1 VSRTN
6 AARLRWA
13 IEVLDPRPGD
23 RILEIGC
30 GVGAAVEL
38 VAARLGRGT
47 ILALDRSQPMVA
59 QARRRNAAAIAAGR
73 AAIEAVSVAD
83 ADLGRAA
90 FDRIFSFNVGL
101 FWSHPAP
108 ELPALVRA
116 LRPAG
121 ALYVFHQAPVPVD
134 MRAPIAALR
143 AELAQLGLD
152 ACEVIRKRLDPVP
165 AVCVVARRS
174 NPRSEPPS
182 R

>member
-1 VSRTN
+1 MSRTN

-13 IEVLDPRPGD
+13 VEVLDPRPGD
-23 RILEIGC
+23 RILEVGC

-38 VAARLGRGT
+38 VAAHLRRGT

-59 QARRRNAAAIAAGR
+59 QARRRNAAAIADGR
-73 AAIEAVSVAD
+73 VRIEAVAVAV

-101 FWSHPAP
+101 FWRHPAP

-121 ALYVFHQAPVPVD
+121 VLYVFHQAPVPTD
-134 MRAPIAALR
+134 MRSPIGALR
-143 AELAQLGLD
+143 AQLASLGLD
-152 ACEVIRKRLDPVP
+152 ACEVLRERLHPVP

-174 NPRSEPPS
+174 TALDEPAPR
-182 R
+182 